1 MHEVLLQNPLV
12 WLEFRLLERH
22 DQHERT
28 GAANR
33 MMITATLLALSAGV
47 HSPAIQLPAIVA
59 QRAQP
64 TGITFY
70 ADRGEGL
77 FRIHGRRRQKVTFM
91 SIVIDPQKVAD
102 INMQLADGHS
112 IGFSGNVIQQDAYN
126 LRIRLTSSG
135 MADAHGTLNI
145 RYGPQQSILNLAGK
159 GQLDGQPF
167 VLTFR
172 RK

>member
-1 MHEVLLQNPLV
+1 
-12 WLEFRLLERH
+12 
-22 DQHERT
+22 
-28 GAANR
+28 
-33 MMITATLLALSAGV
+33 MIIATLFTLSAAML
-47 HSPAIQLPAIVA
+47 SPAIAPQLPAIVA
-59 QRAQP
+59 QQIQP

-77 FRIHGRRRQKVTFM
+77 FRISGRPRQKVTFM
-91 SIVIDPQKVAD
+91 SIVIDSQKVAD
-102 INMQLADGHS
+102 INMQLADGHP
-112 IGFSGNVIQQDAYN
+112 IGFSGNLIQQDAYN

-135 MADAHGTLNI
+135 MADAHGTLKI
-145 RYGPQQSILNLAGK
+145 RYGPQQSILNLVGH